1 MCRSRNLVAALSF
14 LVVASVSSPAA
25 AIPILPDTFED
36 GTTMGWS
43 VGGQSPLPPTN
54 VATGGPDGSAYL
66 ELRANGIEG
75 QPGSRLSALN
85 AAQWMGDYLA
95 AGITAIQ
102 MDVRNLGPEDVTL
115 RLLLENF
122 DELIPGPP
130 TDAALTLD
138 GVFVPAGSDWMTV
151 VFDLTNLAALPGGTV
166 EGALGD
172 VDVLRIFHNPEP
184 NFAGPPN
191 AIPPVNV
198 TLGVDNIAAI
208 GASVPEPATTTLL
221 LTGLATALVRAR
233 RRRTVPDIVVDTND
247 CA

>member
-1 MCRSRNLVAALSF
+1 MCRSRNLVAVLSF

-43 VGGQSPLPPTN
+43 VGAQSLLQPKNIP
-54 VATGGPDGSAYL
+54 AGGPDDSAYL
-66 ELRANGIEG
+66 ELRADGSG
-75 QPGSRLSALN
+75 GPGGRLSALN

-122 DELIPGPP
+122 DELVPGPP

-138 GVFVPAGSDWMTV
+138 GIFVPSGSDWMTV

-184 NFAGPPN
+184 TFFGPPN

-208 GASVPEPATTTLL
+208 GATVPEPATTTLL
-221 LTGLATALVRAR
+221 LTGLVTVLVRAR
-233 RRRTVPDIVVDTND
+233 RKAAAAGYSRRYE
-247 CA
+247 